1 MKKSE
6 EDKIKIIEILLQNR
20 WVYIEADKQLY
31 YNVKD
36 SLKDIKDF
44 IEIKL
49 GYNVIVTPDII
60 KVEKIPAKAEKY
72 MGIND
77 FNNKLEYAL
86 LCEVLMFLEDKD
98 REEQFILSQL
108 TEYIEINWVKEYE
121 QIDWTL
127 YNHRR
132 YLIKV
137 LKFCNEN
144 NLIKV
149 TDGDENLFTHSQ
161 TAEVL
166 YENTGLSKYLLNRLS
181 GDIFKYTGY
190 KDFEIQKEIDFEQ
203 SINNKRKNNAYRN
216 IIMSPVVYSD
226 SEEFEFIVNNKE
238 IFENDLDRYLNS
250 KLFIYKNCALLVY
263 SDNKSYKYTFPNIKN
278 ISDIILQLANEIR
291 NLPHLKPDKTDCIN
305 LSYAEFSS
313 IIEECRDKYMS
324 GWSKTYKDLKLK
336 KLQEEIENEME
347 YFNMIKID
355 KNFMEVKILPLA
367 CIMVGNYI

>member
-238 IFENDLDRYLNS
+238 IFENDLDKYLNS

>member
-238 IFENDLDRYLNS
+238 IFENDLDKYLNS

-263 SDNKSYKYTFPNIKN
+263 PDNKSYKDAFPNIKN

>member
-238 IFENDLDRYLNS
+238 IFENDLDKYLNS

-263 SDNKSYKYTFPNIKN
+263 SDNKSYKDAFPNIKN

>member
-238 IFENDLDRYLNS
+238 IFENDLDKYLNS

-263 SDNKSYKYTFPNIKN
+263 PDNKSYKYTFPNIKN

>member
-238 IFENDLDRYLNS
+238 IFENDLDKYLNS

-263 SDNKSYKYTFPNIKN
+263 PDNKSYKDTFPNIKN